1 MLKTSLIQ
9 QGVPVTTVQASPAPS
24 AAQQRLALIGHLNQ
38 RASREERHT
47 QLVKLASYIVE
58 FEGLDALKHQRL
70 AELAGCGRPL
80 IYSYF
85 PRRSDIYIA
94 VSEAFYQRLDA
105 AFSCEQ
111 QYSGLVSGLSGD
123 GRLSAEM
130 EALIWDVVD
139 EYGCGGLILRCIP
152 ELNED
157 FQQYQQTL
165 ISRYEYRWLRYFDA
179 LGIGDNA
186 ARLLLENCTAITKNY
201 ALAYGRGELDRP
213 AAISAVLK
221 SLAALI
227 SAELPAR

>member
-1 MLKTSLIQ
+1 MTNAVHSM
-9 QGVPVTTVQASPAPS
+9 PS
-24 AAQQRLALIGHLNQ
+24 RAQQRLAVIGRLNQ
-38 RASREERHT
+38 RASREDRHA

-80 IYSYF
+80 VYSYF

-94 VSEAFYQRLDA
+94 VSETFYQRLDA

-123 GRLSAEM
+123 SRLSAEM
-130 EALIWDVVD
+130 EALIWDVID
-139 EYGCGGLILRCIP
+139 DYGCGGLILRCIP

-165 ISRYEYRWLRYFDA
+165 TARYEYRWLRYFSE
-179 LGIGDNA
+179 LGIDDHSG
-186 ARLLLENCTAITKNY
+186 RLLLENCTAITKNH

-213 AAISAVLK
+213 AAIARVLK

-227 SAELPAR
+227 NAARPPR

>member
-1 MLKTSLIQ
+1 MLKTPLVK
-9 QGVPVTTVQASPAPS
+9 QGVPVTTANPSPALSP
-24 AAQQRLALIGHLNQ
+24 AQQRLALVGRLNQ

-94 VSEAFYQRLDA
+94 VSEAFYRRLDA
-105 AFSCEQ
+105 AFSCER
-111 QYSGLVSGLSGD
+111 QYSGLVLGLSGD

-157 FQQYQQTL
+157 YQQYQQTL
-165 ISRYEYRWLRYFDA
+165 VSRYEYRWLRYFDA

-186 ARLLLENCTAITKNY
+186 GKLLLENCTAMTKNY
-201 ALAYGRGELDRP
+201 ALAYGRGELDRET
-213 AAISAVLK
+213 AISRVLK
-221 SLAALI
+221 SLTALI
-227 SAELPAR
+227 RVELPVR